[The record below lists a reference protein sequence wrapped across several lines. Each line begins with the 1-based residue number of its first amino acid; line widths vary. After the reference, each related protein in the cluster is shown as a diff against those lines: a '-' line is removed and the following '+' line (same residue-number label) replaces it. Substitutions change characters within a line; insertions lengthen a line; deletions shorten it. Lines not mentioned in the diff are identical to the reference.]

1 MHQLPSE
8 QDIGGMT
15 MNEEIRQEIERLFA
29 QFNVETNEGLTMM
42 LIYMVRQKI
51 MDAQQELVTD
61 FINRLEGTK

>member
-1 MHQLPSE
+1 MYQLSSE

-29 QFNVETNEGLTMM
+29 QFDVETNEGLTMM

-61 FINRLEGTK
+61 FINRLEGKK

>member
-1 MHQLPSE
+1 
-8 QDIGGMT
+8 

-51 MDAQQELVTD
+51 MDAQQELVED
-61 FINRLEGTK
+61 FIKRLEGTK